1 MSTINTTSN
10 LRLALPWLLLICLSL
25 TAAKLWQDKT
35 TLEETLN
42 SSQHELSQIS
52 ALSLQYQS
60 LGGPMNAD
68 KQQFIELNQAK
79 KWLISSS
86 TQQGLDISVDVINR
100 TQSGK
105 DTNQLN
111 IRFQQAH
118 FNRLIAWVQQQNNTN
133 LSLVAS
139 QLDASSL
146 GKANGFLMFEIH

>member
-1 MSTINTTSN
+1 MSTINTTSS
-10 LRLALPWLLLICLSL
+10 LRLAVPWLLLICLSL
-25 TAAKLWQDKT
+25 AAAKLWQDKI

-42 SSQHELSQIS
+42 SSQQELSQIS

-60 LGGPMNAD
+60 LGGAINAD

-79 KWLISSS
+79 NWLISSS
-86 TQQGLDISVDVINR
+86 TQQGLDISVDVI
-100 TQSGK
+100 
-105 DTNQLN
+105 TNQLN
-111 IRFQQAH
+111 VRFQQAH

-146 GKANGFLMFEIH
+146 GKAHGFLMFEIH